1 MLENGTAYNAIV
13 EVSDRSE
20 FAFVVPGLLGERIP
34 QQVSNITLSNA
45 TCDPCPFTTPR
56 ASTIAFPPGNYT
68 ISYTAPI
75 RDNHIQGTFEEPYR
89 VQVILPDTFDVR
101 NPFLGVV
108 SGGGAV
114 EEQNGSL
121 RILWNTTQ
129 SFEVRFYDRPREL
142 LLIGFGTIWV
152 SALIIFL
159 VPYLLTRRGGR
170 RA

>member
-1 MLENGTAYNAIV
+1 MLENGTACTAIV
-13 EVSDRSE
+13 EVSGRSE
-20 FAFVVPGLLGERIP
+20 YSFVEPGLLGERIP
-34 QQVSNITLSNA
+34 QTVSNITLSNA
-45 TCDPCPFTTPR
+45 TCDSCPFTTPR
-56 ASTIAFPPGNYT
+56 PSTIAFPPGNYT

-89 VQVILPDTFDVR
+89 VQVFLPAHFDVR

-108 SGGGAV
+108 GGGGEI

-121 RILWNTTQ
+121 RIHWNATRA
-129 SFEVRFYDRPREL
+129 FEVRFYDRPREL